1 MNKVLLHVLVYVFLA
16 LAGIGLFFE
25 LQLDAKRT
33 ELTDRN
39 RLQEEFL
46 IKLASTIEL
55 EEKGSDLATAP
66 EVKKDVSPVEAKLV
80 DSPDTENVLED
91 YQSSL
96 EQTNLKTFDWSN
108 KKDQLRAVYV
118 MGADNKPEMD
128 GNQPKMDGPG
138 TEKALLD
145 SLLDGAKAQ
154 KSKLD
159 KTRTAL
165 TELRGKLEN
174 AIAEINKLKPEA
186 RKDKVTIDEQSAKMA
201 KLEEEKSALENQVTK
216 IKGQIDE
223 LNGEITSLKD
233 EVSTAKDETDA
244 AKEETAKA
252 QKVIEQLNK
261 LVKESI
267 QTQGMASQGSGVA
280 ITSLPFGDKGV
291 VIQADNEN
299 MFAVVKFTAEA
310 IKELKGG
317 KDDAP
322 IPMLEFGVRRANFK
336 GKAGEFIGRLRIR
349 QEVRGKPYVVCDIL
363 GAWAQDTV
371 SKGDTVFAD

>member
-1 MNKVLLHVLVYVFLA
+1 MNKVLHVLVYVFLA
-16 LAGIGLFFE
+16 LAGAGLYFE

-46 IKLASTIEL
+46 IKIAKTIES
-55 EEKGSDLATAP
+55 ESPDKSASFEI
-66 EVKKDVSPVEAKLV
+66 KKDNSPVEAKLV
-80 DSPDTENVLED
+80 DSPDMENVLED
-91 YQSSL
+91 YQADL
-96 EQTNLKTFDWSN
+96 EQTNLKTFDWSD

-118 MGADNKPEMD
+118 IGPDGKPEMD
-128 GNQPKMDGPG
+128 GNQPRMEGPG
-138 TEKALLD
+138 TEQELLNK
-145 SLLDGAKAQ
+145 LFEAAKAQ
-154 KSKLD
+154 QSRLNS
-159 KTRTAL
+159 TRAAL
-165 TELRGKLEN
+165 TELRSKV
-174 AIAEINKLKPEA
+174 ASMAAEVNKLKPDA
-186 RKDKVTIDEQSAKMA
+186 RQDKVTIEEQAAKMA
-201 KLEEEKSALENQVTK
+201 KVEEEKAALENQVTK

-280 ITSLPFGDKGV
+280 ITSLPFGDKGTIV
-291 VIQADNEN
+291 QADNEN
-299 MFAVVKFTAEA
+299 MFAIVRFSDEA
-310 IKELKGG
+310 IKELKSG
-317 KDDAP
+317 KDEAP
-322 IPMLEFGVRRANFK
+322 MPLLELSVRRNGFK

-349 QEVRGKPYVVCDIL
+349 QEVKGKSLVICDIL
-363 GAWAQDTV
+363 NAWSQGNLI
-371 SKGDTVFAD
+371 KGDIVFAD